1 MEINNKNGLTVIVG
15 YEKVK
20 FLEKTYDVLTAGA
33 VNRYTYYF
41 DRFNTNIMDA
51 VYYYMR
57 NQLNEIIKETKQR
70 VSRGD
75 NQPVVVLMTHFD
87 RMQSLKAIE
96 DIKIMIRKFIN
107 DMPVSTHVYV
117 SADTY
122 EMCRGEEVLN
132 INNNTIQK
140 FIDYESF
147 RRFMLTLED

>member
-33 VNRYTYYF
+33 VNQYTYYF

-51 VYYYMR
+51 VYYHTK
-57 NQLNEIIKETKQR
+57 NKLNEIMEETQKR
-70 VSRGD
+70 ASKG
-75 NQPVVVLMTHFD
+75 NKQPVVVLMTQFD
-87 RMQSLKAIE
+87 RMQSLKTIE

-107 DMPVSTHVYV
+107 DMPVPTHVYV

-122 EMCRGEEVLN
+122 EMCRGEEILVSH
-132 INNNTIQK
+132 TGDVK
-140 FIDYESF
+140 HFVDYENY
-147 RRFMLTLED
+147 REFMMSI